1 MAFLI
6 TLGMIHFT
14 CKSSLAL
21 SVLLQH
27 LTSNYRSTKPL
38 RQIQIFTKNQPE
50 FEFDFETGDSFC
62 KGEMVGV
69 SHPDMAPSPL

>member
-14 CKSSLAL
+14 CKSSPAL
-21 SVLLQH
+21 SVPLKH

-38 RQIQIFTKNQPE
+38 RQIQIFAKKQPE
-50 FEFDFETGDSFC
+50 F
-62 KGEMVGV
+62 
-69 SHPDMAPSPL
+69 